1 MQTTEKAGTG
11 AEMRTEPVFTP
22 TGMRRLLQG
31 RYRRHQHLVKYLF
44 IGGAASAIDV
54 VLFLVL
60 FNLVGT
66 TPLLAHSISVPT
78 SVLFSFATNAR
89 HNFHTSDRLVLRLAS
104 FAIVCAIGYAA
115 GFGVIAAAAGFG
127 FGENAGKFAS
137 LPVVF
142 VIQYLLNSRVTFRA
156 SAAPA

>member
-1 MQTTEKAGTG
+1 MQTTENASTG
-11 AEMRTEPVFTP
+11 AGIRTEPVFTP
-22 TGMRRLLQG
+22 AGMKRLLQG
-31 RYRRHQHLVKYLF
+31 RYRQHQHLVKYLF

-54 VLFLVL
+54 VLFLLL

-89 HNFHTSDRLVLRLAS
+89 HNFRTSDRLALRLVS
-104 FAIVCAIGYAA
+104 FVIVCAIGYAA
-115 GFGVIAAAAGFG
+115 GFGVIAAAAGLG

-137 LPVVF
+137 LPIVF
-142 VIQYLLNSRVTFRA
+142 AIQYVLNSRITFRA
-156 SAAPA
+156 SARTA